1 MNWQNPSRK
10 KSIPNQVIKSNLKVL
25 SNIAVEKEQ
34 EADAPSGGLQ
44 RPSTAPGR
52 VRPGTSGTFVNR
64 LKKGIQF
71 GANENLMNIPEN
83 VNSEKVAELEQEL
96 EV

>member
-10 KSIPNQVIKSNLKVL
+10 KSLLNQVRKLNIKMF
-25 SNIAVEKEQ
+25 SNIAVEKQQ
-34 EADAPSGGLQ
+34 EADTPSGGLQ

-52 VRPGTSGTFVNR
+52 VRPGTSGTFVNK

-83 VNSEKVAELEQEL
+83 VNSERVAELEQEL

>member
-1 MNWQNPSRK
+1 MR
-10 KSIPNQVIKSNLKVL
+10 ILDIDAFPNFFI
-25 SNIAVEKEQ
+25 EKEQ

-52 VRPGTSGTFVNR
+52 VRPGTGTFVNK

-71 GANENLMNIPEN
+71 GANDTLMNIPEN
-83 VNSEKVAELEQEL
+83 VNSEKVAELEQEV
-96 EV
+96 EA